1 MNIVQAECRS
11 SEYRLSSQAPC
22 RFNPQAAEYI
32 PRSVVFPPTFDVARY
47 STTPDLLSALNV
59 TESSQTSEA
68 LRDKLESD
76 ARKAKMDRRASERDL
91 NLAKADIESLQ
102 KHIRELMDDAE
113 TDRMYTEDLRARF
126 EDLARENKKLVTE
139 AKSTKVK
146 TDEHATKVKELES
159 ELEIQK
165 EKIGRLEKEL
175 HLKEP
180 LF

>member
-1 MNIVQAECRS
+1 
-11 SEYRLSSQAPC
+11 
-22 RFNPQAAEYI
+22 
-32 PRSVVFPPTFDVARY
+32 
-47 STTPDLLSALNV
+47 
-59 TESSQTSEA
+59 
-68 LRDKLESD
+68 
-76 ARKAKMDRRASERDL
+76 MDRRASERDL